1 MKRPSGL
8 AIAPPAPTGAQS
20 ENVVPSMLERVSN
33 AMPVPEPACA
43 QCAPDRT
50 GVAGVEHARLERAGA
65 VYGPS
70 ASQSSVMADPPG
82 VRSLATSFMSSGIA
96 RTCKTV
102 QVPSTVYVTPVSV
115 QAIR

>member
-1 MKRPSGL
+1 MKRPGGL

-33 AMPVPEPACA
+33 AMPVPEPACVS
-43 QCAPDRT
+43 APQTVRVSPASNTRDSN
-50 GVAGVEHARLERAGA
+50 VPAL

-70 ASQSSVMADPPG
+70 ASQSSVMADPSG